1 MAQFNPALITT
12 NLLEA
17 AVVELC
23 MRLQRAEQQ
32 FTPADGDR
40 QPNKIQVSIDTDAK
54 TVKISALLPIEFGF
68 VSGGSIGVVGVEYLP
83 GVIPDNGTTPGGGD
97 GLSTYRL
104 DFTEQSFSNGLLTV
118 THNLGGTPV
127 AITITN
133 GAGMVVMP
141 DNIAIVSANAIAITL
156 ESFRPLVGTWS
167 VAVGV

>member
-32 FTPADGDR
+32 FTPANGDR

-54 TVKISALLPIEFGF
+54 TVKISATLPIEFGF

-83 GVIPDNGTTPGGGD
+83 GIVPDDGFQPTPG
-97 GLSTYRL
+97 
-104 DFTEQSFSNGLLTV
+104 QSSNSYLENFVDSDLNPTLTV
-118 THNLGGTPV
+118 THNLGEIPSSV
-127 AITITN
+127 LIRNNEDDII
-133 GAGMVVMP
+133 VP
-141 DNIAIVSANAIAITL
+141 DGIDDLTTTSLFVNLTSY
-156 ESFRPLVGTWS
+156 RPLQGVWTVIVGI
-167 VAVGV
+167 